1 MDQRL
6 KNRTHQD
13 DLALRDELYLALRE
27 HRISLPDAI
36 RLMQRISRLTQPEY
50 ARHRGVSTATL
61 RQILAGDGNP
71 TVETINRLVAPF
83 GLEVGLVP
91 MKPATR

>member
-6 KNRTHQD
+6 KHRTHDD

-27 HRISLPDAI
+27 HRIALPDAI
-36 RLMQRISRLTQPEY
+36 RQMQRISRLTQPEY
-50 ARHRGVSTATL
+50 AKHRGVSLATL
-61 RQILAGDGNP
+61 RKILAGDGNP
-71 TVETINRLVAPF
+71 TVDTINRLVSPF

-91 MKPATR
+91 KRKKV